1 MAVMA
6 IKHHKEFRY
15 FDFDKDHLN
24 LETST
29 THLDLSPKQ
38 SISPVHYLAISPPR
52 IRITDDQG
60 RVSPDMYSYRREKR
74 DEHRRSSEPIK
85 SLTKRPTDDFFGALL
100 SLKKPSEKNGN
111 EERRNSS
118 SSSSCSSDKYSRRGS
133 MDSRISSD
141 SYLSRGGGWSTRS
154 R

>member
-1 MAVMA
+1 MA

-60 RVSPDMYSYRREKR
+60 RVSPDMYSYKREKR

-85 SLTKRPTDDFFGALL
+85 SLTKRRPTDDFFGALL
-100 SLKKPSEKNGN
+100 SLKKPSNKNGD
-111 EERRNSS
+111 EERRTSS
-118 SSSSCSSDKYSRRGS
+118 SSSSCSSDKCSRRGS
-133 MDSRISSD
+133 MDSRRSSD